1 MKGEAGMG
9 VYGNPFP
16 ACLSFIGGHGWGWA
30 GYDFN
35 SFHLFSVLYLPCVFL
50 PFSSLT
56 QPLRGVRPAENGEE
70 GHLFLHW
77 SEATQGGS

>member
-1 MKGEAGMG
+1 MG

-16 ACLSFIGGHGWGWA
+16 TCLSSVGGHGWGGA

-35 SFHLFSVLYLPCVFL
+35 SFHLFSVPCLPRVFL

-56 QPLRGVRPAENGEE
+56 QQLRGVRPAGNGEE
-70 GHLFLHW
+70 GDLFLHW
-77 SEATQGGS
+77 SEATRGGS